1 MKRSPVLFW
10 LLVAIAAY
18 AAATVTGLQTARQ
31 AAELRGLH
39 RQLADSQR
47 VEDGQLRE
55 YRLLLLERATLAGY
69 QNVEPIARDELNMRF
84 PDDIVPVHDD

>member
-1 MKRSPVLFW
+1 MKRSPVVFW

-31 AAELRGLH
+31 AAELRDLH
-39 RQLADSQR
+39 RQFSESKQI
-47 VEDGQLRE
+47 EDRQLRE

-84 PDDIVPVHDD
+84 PDDIVQVRR